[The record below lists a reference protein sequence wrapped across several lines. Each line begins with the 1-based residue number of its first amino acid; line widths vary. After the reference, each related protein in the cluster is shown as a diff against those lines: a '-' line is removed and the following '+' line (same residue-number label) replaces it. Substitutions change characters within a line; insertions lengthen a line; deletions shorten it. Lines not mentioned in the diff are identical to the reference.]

1 MEDVAKPGKV
11 SFKEML
17 MKDSNVSNG
26 EDVSLDDIEIS
37 LLKGDV
43 YVSMEGIYLETV
55 KFACLEDY
63 EWVLPRRPWM
73 IYGHYLVVQPWSRDF
88 TIKETLSSKI
98 VAWIRFLGLLYQC
111 YTK

>member
-1 MEDVAKPGKV
+1 
-11 SFKEML
+11 ML
-17 MKDSNVSNG
+17 IKDSNVSYG

-37 LLKGDV
+37 LI
-43 YVSMEGIYLETV
+43 EV

-63 EWVLPRRPWM
+63 EWVLSRRPWM

-88 TIKETLSSKI
+88 TIRETLSSNI
-98 VAWIRFLGLLYQC
+98 VEWIRFLGLLCWY

>member
-1 MEDVAKPGKV
+1 MEDVAKV

-37 LLKGDV
+37 HLKGDV
-43 YVSMEGIYLETV
+43 YVSMEGLYLETV

-63 EWVLPRRPWM
+63 EWVLSRRPWM
-73 IYGHYLVVQPWSRDF
+73 IYG
-88 TIKETLSSKI
+88 
-98 VAWIRFLGLLYQC
+98 LGC
-111 YTK
+111 STMEP